1 MRRAVLVCLCLAPTL
16 VGADEVLLKGGGKVA
31 GVIVE
36 RTASSIVVEVGPGL
50 VTLPLSRVLSIQEGP
65 TALAS
70 YRERASG
77 LSRADLG
84 GWLALG
90 RWARQQD
97 LLTQSR
103 EAFAHALS
111 IDPANGEANEAL
123 GRVLVGEHWASAE
136 EGYRARGLV
145 PFDGRWV
152 TPAEQAALLHE
163 RAEAEAAYAAR
174 VEAEARAREAD
185 ARAREAEARARAAEA
200 EAQQAEAGYGGMGL
214 GYGGPGIPYL
224 PYGGLVAIPGFSVR
238 HHAFR
243 AHAFRSS
250 LPPSFRHTVSDRA
263 SVARPAPSAG
273 PLPIPRSGR
282 ATP

>member
-1 MRRAVLVCLCLAPTL
+1 MRRAVLVLLCFTPTL
-16 VGADEVLLKGGGKVA
+16 AGADEVLLKGGGKVT

-36 RTASSIVVEVGPGL
+36 RTASSVVVEVGPGL
-50 VTLPLSRVLSIQEGP
+50 VTLPLSRVLAIQEGP
-65 TALAS
+65 TPLAL

-77 LSRADLG
+77 LSRTDLA

-103 EAFAHALS
+103 EAFTHALS

-123 GRVLVGEHWASAE
+123 GRVLVGDHWASAE

-152 TPAEQAALLHE
+152 TLAEHAALLRE
-163 RAEAEAAYAAR
+163 EAEADAAYGAR
-174 VEAEARAREAD
+174 VEGEARAREAE

-214 GYGGPGIPYL
+214 GYGAAGVPYL
-224 PYGGLVAIPGFSVR
+224 PYGGFVALPRFSVR
-238 HHAFR
+238 RHAFR
-243 AHAFRSS
+243 GQSVPSS
-250 LPPSFRHTVSDRA
+250 IPPSVRHTFSDRGP
-263 SVARPAPSAG
+263 VARAG
-273 PLPIPRSGR
+273 PPASPLPSHRSGR
-282 ATP
+282 AKP

>member
-1 MRRAVLVCLCLAPTL
+1 MRRAVLVCLCFAPTL
-16 VGADEVLLKGGGKVA
+16 VQADEVLLKGGGKVA

-65 TALAS
+65 TALAL
-70 YRERASG
+70 YRERAAG
-77 LSRADLG
+77 LSPADLG

-103 EAFAHALS
+103 EAFARAAS
-111 IDPANGEANEAL
+111 IDPANAEANEAL

-152 TPAEQAALLHE
+152 TPAEHAALLRE
-163 RAEAEAAYAAR
+163 QAEAEAAYAAR
-174 VEAEARAREAD
+174 VEGEARAREAE

-214 GYGGPGIPYL
+214 GYGAGVPYL
-224 PYGGLVAIPGFSVR
+224 PYGGFVAIPTRFH

-243 AHAFRSS
+243 ERAFRS
-250 LPPSFRHTVSDRA
+250 LPPSIRHTVSDRA
-263 SVARPAPSAG
+263 ALARPAAPVA
-273 PLPIPRSGR
+273 PLSVPRSGR

>member
-1 MRRAVLVCLCLAPTL
+1 MRRAVLVCLCLASTL

-111 IDPANGEANEAL
+111 IDPANGEANESH
-123 GRVLVGEHWASAE
+123 GRVLFGEHCASS
-136 EGYRARGLV
+136 
-145 PFDGRWV
+145 
-152 TPAEQAALLHE
+152 
-163 RAEAEAAYAAR
+163 EAG
-174 VEAEARAREAD
+174 D
-185 ARAREAEARARAAEA
+185 RARAH
-200 EAQQAEAGYGGMGL
+200 
-214 GYGGPGIPYL
+214 
-224 PYGGLVAIPGFSVR
+224 F
-238 HHAFR
+238 
-243 AHAFRSS
+243 
-250 LPPSFRHTVSDRA
+250 
-263 SVARPAPSAG
+263 
-273 PLPIPRSGR
+273 PIDGR
-282 ATP
+282 

>member
-1 MRRAVLVCLCLAPTL
+1 MRRAVLVCLCFAPALA
-16 VGADEVLLKGGGKVA
+16 GADEVLLKSGGKVA

-65 TALAS
+65 TALAL

-77 LSRADLG
+77 LSPADLP

-97 LLTQSR
+97 LLTQAH

-123 GRVLVGEHWASAE
+123 GRVRVGEHWASAE

-152 TPAEQAALLHE
+152 TLAEHAALLRE
-163 RAEAEAAYAAR
+163 QAEAEAADAAR
-174 VEAEARAREAD
+174 AEGEARAREAE

-200 EAQQAEAGYGGMGL
+200 EAQQAEAGYGSMGL
-214 GYGGPGIPYL
+214 GYGAGIPYL
-224 PYGGLVAIPGFSVR
+224 PYGGFVAFPRFTAR
-238 HHAFR
+238 HHSFR
-243 AHAFRSS
+243 RHAVQSSIPAS
-250 LPPSFRHTVSDRA
+250 LPHTLSDRGP
-263 SVARPAPSAG
+263 VARVAPAT
-273 PLPIPRSGR
+273 PLPSPRSGR

>member
-1 MRRAVLVCLCLAPTL
+1 MRRAVLVCRCLAPTL

-103 EAFAHALS
+103 EAFAHPLS
-111 IDPANGEANEAL
+111 LDPAKWGANDAL
-123 GRVLVGEHWASAE
+123 GPVLVCEH
-136 EGYRARGLV
+136 L
-145 PFDGRWV
+145 
-152 TPAEQAALLHE
+152 
-163 RAEAEAAYAAR
+163 
-174 VEAEARAREAD
+174 
-185 ARAREAEARARAAEA
+185 
-200 EAQQAEAGYGGMGL
+200 
-214 GYGGPGIPYL
+214 
-224 PYGGLVAIPGFSVR
+224 
-238 HHAFR
+238 
-243 AHAFRSS
+243 
-250 LPPSFRHTVSDRA
+250 
-263 SVARPAPSAG
+263 PSAHH
-273 PLPIPRSGR
+273 RNR
-282 ATP
+282 AP